1 MGIGELSDDDEEEDD
16 EEKAVAPVAAEV
28 FLVCAWEWG
37 EDVNGAA
44 TFWRTSR
51 REELRP

>member
-1 MGIGELSDDDEEEDD
+1 MGIGELSDEDDEEDD
-16 EEKAVAPVAAEV
+16 EEKAVAPVAVEA
-28 FLVCAWEWG
+28 FLACAWECW
-37 EDVNGAA
+37 EDMNGAA